1 MKKHNIVLKR
11 ELVSDCSFCVLSQ
24 MYKVYGYD
32 AFFTKKL
39 DECGIFLGLAGSVV
53 CVFWRLWN
61 LPERLHTRM
70 WGIAWNMVKVII
82 IVCA

>member
-1 MKKHNIVLKR
+1 MEKHNIVLKR

-39 DECGIFLGLAGSVV
+39 DECGIF
-53 CVFWRLWN
+53 F
-61 LPERLHTRM
+61 
-70 WGIAWNMVKVII
+70 
-82 IVCA
+82 